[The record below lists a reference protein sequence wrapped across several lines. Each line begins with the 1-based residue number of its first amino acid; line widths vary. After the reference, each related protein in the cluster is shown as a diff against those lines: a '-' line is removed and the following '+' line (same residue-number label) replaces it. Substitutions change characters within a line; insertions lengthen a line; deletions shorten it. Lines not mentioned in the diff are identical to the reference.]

1 MHHPAHGVG
10 RNGRPG
16 PGEIRATVLR
26 VLGEIAPE
34 ADPATL
40 QPHAS
45 LREQLDVDSMD
56 LLNFVIGLHHALGVD
71 IPEADYPKL
80 ATLDACVDYLA
91 SAQAGWSGTRGADP
105 R

>member
-1 MHHPAHGVG
+1 VT
-10 RNGRPG
+10 RD
-16 PGEIRATVLR
+16 EIRAAVLR

-34 ADPATL
+34 ADPAGL
-40 QPHAS
+40 RPDVA

-56 LLNFVIGLHHALGVD
+56 LLNFVIGLHHAFGVD

-80 ATLDACVDYLA
+80 ATLDACVDYLVR
-91 SAQAGWSGTRGADP
+91 AQAAASGARPERP